1 MMIMMTPTQYDLMM
15 ITIQDLLASPHLR
28 SYTRQHVENL
38 LVMLLDLEEHDP
50 DTPKGIYTPTSYHQT
65 GGTDP
70 QQNKEE

>member
-1 MMIMMTPTQYDLMM
+1 MMMMMTPTQYDLMA

-28 SYTRQHVENL
+28 SYAREDVETL
-38 LVMLLDLEEHDP
+38 LAVLLDLEELDP
-50 DTPKGIYTPTSYHQT
+50 DAPMGIYTPTPYHQT